1 MQKKVLSLLLAL
13 ICTLGFS
20 FGFTACDN
28 GAEKQKHTHTFETG
42 WTRDDTSHWHKAT
55 CGHTGERSEEA
66 AHSYNGGLKK
76 DETSHWLEC
85 SVCGERG
92 NLVAHSYNS
101 GWKKDETLHW
111 LECAFCGE
119 RGSLAAHAYG
129 DDDLCDI
136 CNYRKPGEELPEP
149 ESPELCFTAVWGEHS
164 VIGCSVGAGDA
175 KYEEKIVIPASYDG
189 LPVLSVGSDEHVE
202 FVHRMEHELA
212 GEYPQA
218 MGEARL
224 SIMQT
229 FTFAYCIKLKEVVL
243 SDGIPAIGDEAF
255 FCCFE
260 LTSITIPNSVTS
272 IGSTVFNGCSKL
284 TSIDFNGTIDEWKA
298 IEKGY
303 AWRYGTK
310 IQEVKCTN
318 GTLSGNDIG

>member
-66 AHSYNGGLKK
+66 AHSYNGGWKK
-76 DETSHWLEC
+76 DETSHWKEC
-85 SVCGERG
+85 SV
-92 NLVAHSYNS
+92 
-101 GWKKDETLHW
+101 
-111 LECAFCGE
+111 CGE

-129 DDDLCDI
+129 DDNLCDI
-136 CNYRKPGEELPEP
+136 CNYRKSGEELPERAAA
-149 ESPELCFTAVWGEHS
+149 ELHFTAVLDENS
-164 VIGCSVGAGDA
+164 DLIGYSVGAGDA
-175 KYEEKIVIPASYDG
+175 KYEEKIVIPASYSG

-202 FVHRMEHELA
+202 FVRRMENELV
-212 GEYPQA
+212 GEYPQVI
-218 MGEARL
+218 GEAGL
-224 SIMQT
+224 SIMRT

-243 SDGIPAIGDEAF
+243 SDGIPVIGNVAL

-272 IGSTVFNGCSKL
+272 IGRSAFNSCSKL

-318 GTLSGNDIG
+318 GTLSGDDIG

>member
-1 MQKKVLSLLLAL
+1 MQKKGLSLLLAL

-28 GAEKQKHTHTFETG
+28 GAEEHTHTYETG

-55 CGHTGERSEEA
+55 CGHMGEISEEA
-66 AHSYNGGLKK
+66 
-76 DETSHWLEC
+76 
-85 SVCGERG
+85 
-92 NLVAHSYNS
+92 AHSYNS
-101 GWKKDETLHW
+101 GWKKDEISHW
-111 LECAFCGE
+111 LECEVCGE
-119 RGSLAAHAYG
+119 RGDLAAHAYG

-149 ESPELCFTAVWGEHS
+149 ESPELHFTAVRDENS
-164 VIGCSVGAGDA
+164 EPIGYSVGAGGS
-175 KYEEKIVIPASYDG
+175 KNEEKIVIPASYSD

-202 FVHRMEHELA
+202 FVRAMEHELA
-212 GEYPQA
+212 GEYPQII
-218 MGEARL
+218 GEARL

-229 FTFAYCIKLKEVVL
+229 FTFAYCIKLKEVVI

-260 LTSITIPNSVTS
+260 LTSITIPNSVSS
-272 IGSTVFNGCSKL
+272 IGGSAFNTCSKL
-284 TSIDFNGTIDEWKA
+284 TSIDFNGTTDEWKA
-298 IEKGY
+298 IEKGKE
-303 AWRYGTK
+303 WRYGAK

-318 GTLSGNDIG
+318 GTLTGDDIG